1 MNGSDRIL
9 SRIRTDCDE
18 NVRSIA
24 AQAQKERDRIIA
36 DAQHQADK
44 NAADIAEKAAKK
56 CRQLVASSH
65 SRAQLEARNALL
77 KRRRM
82 EIDKTVEGLE
92 RYLLGLETHEYFEAL
107 YRLAAQL
114 KGKKGVVL
122 LNQKDLDRK
131 PENFEKRLAAAGLD
145 AAVSSAPADISGGFI
160 LKSGD
165 VEENMEFSAIISS
178 KRDEIED
185 LINKELFAR

>member
-9 SRIRTDCDE
+9 SRIKSDSDAS
-18 NVRSIA
+18 VRAIEE
-24 AQAQKERDRIIA
+24 QARQERDRIIA

-44 NAADIAEKAAKK
+44 QAAEIAE
-56 CRQLVASSH
+56 QT
-65 SRAQLEARNALL
+65 AQ
-77 KRRRM
+77 KR
-82 EIDKTVEGLE
+82 INKTVDALE
-92 RYLLGLETHEYFEAL
+92 SYLLGLDDCEYFEAL

>member
-1 MNGSDRIL
+1 MNGSDLIL
-9 SRIRTDCDE
+9 SRIKSDCDAS
-18 NVRSIA
+18 VRAIEE
-24 AQAQKERDRIIA
+24 QARSESDRIIA
-36 DAQHQADK
+36 EAQLKADK
-44 NAADIAEKAAKK
+44 EAAAVAEKAAAKR
-56 CRQLVASSH
+56 RQIQTSSQ
-65 SRAQLEARNALL
+65 SRAQLETRNALL

-82 EIDKTVEGLE
+82 EIDKTVAALE
-92 RYLLGLETHEYFEAL
+92 SYLLGLDDCEYFEAL

-114 KGKKGVVL
+114 KGKSGVVF

-145 AAVSSAPADISGGFI
+145 ATVSDSPAKISGGFI

-185 LINKELFAR
+185 LINKDLFAQ

>member
-44 NAADIAEKAAKK
+44 NAADIAENAAKK
-56 CRQLVASSH
+56 CRQLEASSH
-65 SRAQLEARNALL
+65 SRAQLETRNALL

-107 YRLAAQL
+107 YRLAARL
-114 KGKKGVVL
+114 SGKSGVVL
-122 LNQKDLDRK
+122 LNKKDLERK
-131 PENFEKRLAAAGLD
+131 PQNFEARLKAAGVD
-145 AAVSSAPADISGGFI
+145 ATVSPDPVGISGGFI
-160 LKSGD
+160 LKCGD
-165 VEENMEFSAIISS
+165 IEENMEFAAIISA
-178 KRDEIED
+178 KRDELED
-185 LINKELFAR
+185 LINRELFAR